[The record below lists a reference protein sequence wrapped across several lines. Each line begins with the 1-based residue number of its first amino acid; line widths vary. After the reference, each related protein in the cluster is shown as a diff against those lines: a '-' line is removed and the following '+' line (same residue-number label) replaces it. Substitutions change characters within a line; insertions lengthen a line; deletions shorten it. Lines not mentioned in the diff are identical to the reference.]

1 MKGGC
6 GCLVLFAGLAFLALL
21 FGGQVHA
28 DLGGLVMLFVVGGA
42 IGLIGFAIYNKGRKD
57 GNMSEHS
64 RKDDHDI

>member
-1 MKGGC
+1 
-6 GCLVLFAGLAFLALL
+6 
-21 FGGQVHA
+21 
-28 DLGGLVMLFVVGGA
+28 MLFVVGGA